1 MGQAP
6 TITGISAP
14 TGSYKQ
20 GDVINITITF
30 SQNVIVTGTPQLTL
44 ETGASDAVVDYKSGS
59 GSANLVFEY
68 TVGAGH
74 TAATLDYKATN
85 SLTAPLGAPVYKNTN
100 GASYDVAISGN
111 YAYVCLLYTSPS
123 PRD

>member
-30 SQNVIVTGTPQLTL
+30 SQNVTVTGTPQLTL

-59 GSANLVFEY
+59 GSQNLVFEY

-85 SLTAPLGAPVYKNTN
+85 SLTAPSVPTLGVPVYENTT
-100 GASYDVAISGN
+100 GGSYDVAISGN
-111 YAYVCLLYTSPS
+111 YAYVA
-123 PRD
+123 DWN